1 MMKQMNLSKK
11 LFESLPSIHQ
21 IGLETSM
28 RCSDFI
34 FGYIDSL
41 YVNAIK

>member
-1 MMKQMNLSKK
+1 MMKQMNLPKH
-11 LFESLPSIHQ
+11 LLGSLPSIHQ